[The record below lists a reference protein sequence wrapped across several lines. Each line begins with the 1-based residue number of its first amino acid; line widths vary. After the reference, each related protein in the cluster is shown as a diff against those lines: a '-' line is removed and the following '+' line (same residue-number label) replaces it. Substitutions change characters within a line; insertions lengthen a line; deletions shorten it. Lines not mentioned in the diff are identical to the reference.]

1 MEHMSLF
8 RWTGE
13 HDVFLPEVD
22 AEHRALFLAGD
33 HLHRAL
39 LAAAPPDVLKQR
51 LHSLLQLVETH
62 FQHEERMMRESEFAS
77 YEWHRK
83 QHNTVRNKMKMLNRD
98 DRAGVE
104 SALAFIAGWLRDHT
118 AVADRIMASHVRNW
132 SRRKA
137 A

>member
-1 MEHMSLF
+1 MSLF
-8 RWTGE
+8 RWSSE

-39 LAAAPPDVLKQR
+39 LAGAPPENIR
-51 LHSLLQLVETH
+51 ESLHNLLQLVEAH
-62 FQHEERMMRESEFAS
+62 FRHEERLMVESEFSS

-83 QHNTVRNKMKMLNRD
+83 QHDAVRSKAKGLKRA
-98 DRAGVE
+98 DRAAMVA
-104 SALAFIAGWLRDHT
+104 ALEFIAGWLRDHT
-118 AVADRIMASHVRNW
+118 SVADRIMASHVRNW
-132 SRRKA
+132 TRRMA